1 MSPAYPSLYQVNTRV
16 LLTALSRT
24 LGRPATLD
32 DIPDAELDRIAGLGF
47 DYVWLLSVWRTGSA
61 GQRVSSAHA
70 GWRHEFE
77 DTLPD
82 LCAEDIAG
90 SGFAITGYTAHP
102 AVGGTAA
109 LARTRRRLQAR
120 GLKLMLDFV
129 PNHTALD
136 HPWVEDHPDYY
147 VGAGELEP
155 TRAPQNYTWV
165 KRMRGDVLLAHGRDP
180 YFDGWP
186 DTLQLDYANPA
197 TQEAM
202 IGELLVI
209 AEQCDAVRCDM
220 AMLVLPK
227 IFERTWGR
235 RPPPFWA
242 QAIQR
247 VRKQVSGGLRLRLRQ
262 APLRPA
268 ARGTRAA
275 RARAP
280 VGGSRRPESARA
292 VHGEP
297 RRAQGRPDVCVGDA
311 RGRGTSVSRRTWFAL
326 RRHLRSRRRPTSSRA
341 ASFWTFRRGATTS
354 SS

>member
-129 PNHTALD
+129 PNHMALD

-147 VGAGELEP
+147 VGAGELEQ

-209 AEQCDAVRCDM
+209 AEQCDAVLRHGD
-220 AMLVLPK
+220 AGSAEDL
-227 IFERTWGR
+227 RTHLG
-235 RPPPFWA
+235 
-242 QAIQR
+242 
-247 VRKQVSGGLRLRLRQ
+247 
-262 APLRPA
+262 PA
-268 ARGTRAA
+268 T
-275 RARAP
+275 AP
-280 VGGSRRPESARA
+280 VLGAGHPAREEA
-292 VHGEP
+292 GV
-297 RRAQGRPDVCVGDA
+297 RRASTTPTTSASGRPDVCVGDA

-326 RRHLRSRRRPTSSRA
+326 R
-341 ASFWTFRRGATTS
+341 ASPSTGPCS
-354 SS
+354 SSTTAS

>member
-47 DYVWLLSVWRTGSA
+47 DYVWLLSVRRTGSA
-61 GQRVSSAHA
+61 GQRVSRAHA

-136 HPWVEDHPDYY
+136 HPWVEDHRDRRAVRRRALRHGDAGSAEDLRTHLGPATAP
-147 VGAGELEP
+147 VLGAGHPAREEAGVRRASTTP
-155 TRAPQNYTWV
+155 TTGCARDTRGSCASTCGRVSTTRIGSRGSWRTTTSPGPPRRLRRGCTRPRHKRISPHLVRAPREPV
-165 KRMRGDVLLAHGRDP
+165 
-180 YFDGWP
+180 DG
-186 DTLQLDYANPA
+186 QR
-197 TQEAM
+197 
-202 IGELLVI
+202 LLV
-209 AEQCDAVRCDM
+209 AVNYAGNQSQCYVR
-220 AMLVLPK
+220 LPFADLEGHSVQLK
-227 IFERTWGR
+227 DL
-235 RPPPFWA
+235 
-242 QAIQR
+242 
-247 VRKQVSGGLRLRLRQ
+247 GLPRLR
-262 APLRPA
+262 AD
-268 ARGTRAA
+268 G
-275 RARAP
+275 
-280 VGGSRRPESARA
+280 A
-292 VHGEP
+292 V
-297 RRAQGRPDVCVGDA
+297 
-311 RGRGTSVSRRTWFAL
+311 T
-326 RRHLRSRRRPTSSRA
+326 RRR
-341 ASFWTFRRGATTS
+341 
-354 SS
+354 

>member
-47 DYVWLLSVWRTGSA
+47 DYVWLLSVRRTGSA
-61 GQRVSSAHA
+61 GQRVSRAHA

-136 HPWVEDHPDYY
+136 HPWVEDH
-147 VGAGELEP
+147 
-155 TRAPQNYTWV
+155 
-165 KRMRGDVLLAHGRDP
+165 RDRR
-180 YFDGWP
+180 
-186 DTLQLDYANPA
+186 
-197 TQEAM
+197 
-202 IGELLVI
+202 
-209 AEQCDAVRCDM
+209 AVRRRALRHGD
-220 AMLVLPK
+220 AGSAEDL
-227 IFERTWGR
+227 RTHLASSSTRGPS
-235 RPPPFWA
+235 RP
-242 QAIQR
+242 R
-247 VRKQVSGGLRLRLRQ
+247 GLRLRLRQ

-280 VGGSRRPESARA
+280 VGGSRLPESARA

-326 RRHLRSRRRPTSSRA
+326 RASPSTASVSSWPSTMPATRASATSVCRSRTSRATRYSSR
-341 ASFWTFRRGATTS
+341 T
-354 SS
+354 

>member
-47 DYVWLLSVWRTGSA
+47 DYVWLLSVRRTGSA
-61 GQRVSSAHA
+61 GQRVSRAHA

-109 LARTRRRLQAR
+109 LARTRRRRQAR

-147 VGAGELEP
+147 VGAGERHATARLHESGDAGGDDRRTAGDRRAVRRRALRHGDAGSAEDLRTHLGPATAPVLGAGHPAREEAGVRRASTTP
-155 TRAPQNYTWV
+155 TTGCARDTRGSCASTCGRVSTTRIGSRGSWRTTTSPGPPRRLRRGCTRPRHKRISPHLVRAPREPV
-165 KRMRGDVLLAHGRDP
+165 
-180 YFDGWP
+180 DG
-186 DTLQLDYANPA
+186 QR
-197 TQEAM
+197 
-202 IGELLVI
+202 LLV
-209 AEQCDAVRCDM
+209 AVNYAGNQSQCYVR
-220 AMLVLPK
+220 LPFADLEGHSVQLK
-227 IFERTWGR
+227 DL
-235 RPPPFWA
+235 
-242 QAIQR
+242 
-247 VRKQVSGGLRLRLRQ
+247 GLPRLR
-262 APLRPA
+262 AD
-268 ARGTRAA
+268 G
-275 RARAP
+275 
-280 VGGSRRPESARA
+280 A
-292 VHGEP
+292 V
-297 RRAQGRPDVCVGDA
+297 
-311 RGRGTSVSRRTWFAL
+311 T
-326 RRHLRSRRRPTSSRA
+326 RRR
-341 ASFWTFRRGATTS
+341 
-354 SS
+354 

>member
-47 DYVWLLSVWRTGSA
+47 DYVWLLSVRRTGSA
-61 GQRVSSAHA
+61 GQRVSRAHA

-136 HPWVEDHPDYY
+136 HPWVEDHRDRRAVRRRALRHGDAGSAEDLRTHLGPATAP
-147 VGAGELEP
+147 VLGAGHPAREEAGVGRASTTP
-155 TRAPQNYTWV
+155 TTGCARDTRGSCASTCGRVSTTRIGSRGSWRTTTSPGPPRRLRRGCTRPRHKRISPHLVRAPREPV
-165 KRMRGDVLLAHGRDP
+165 
-180 YFDGWP
+180 DG
-186 DTLQLDYANPA
+186 QR
-197 TQEAM
+197 
-202 IGELLVI
+202 LLV
-209 AEQCDAVRCDM
+209 AVNYAGNQSQCYVR
-220 AMLVLPK
+220 LPFADLEGHSVQLK
-227 IFERTWGR
+227 DL
-235 RPPPFWA
+235 
-242 QAIQR
+242 
-247 VRKQVSGGLRLRLRQ
+247 GLPRLR
-262 APLRPA
+262 AD
-268 ARGTRAA
+268 G
-275 RARAP
+275 
-280 VGGSRRPESARA
+280 A
-292 VHGEP
+292 V
-297 RRAQGRPDVCVGDA
+297 
-311 RGRGTSVSRRTWFAL
+311 T
-326 RRHLRSRRRPTSSRA
+326 RRR
-341 ASFWTFRRGATTS
+341 
-354 SS
+354 